1 VLLHTFHFPREL
13 FDSGNGQAQSAKV
26 NPMQKQFSLNRTA
39 SKKQPPIS
47 CNKRKNSMSLQQLL
61 WRLGAFSW
69 MGVVVLLF
77 AGCATQKTVPP
88 LFTAMPPIGE
98 PSQPPQIPKRSPPE
112 QKSFQIVIKV
122 PKKVSAVEAGN
133 SITRPGAII
142 KPGSSVVISVPKDF
156 AENLAK
162 SDPSDTPSTI
172 GKTSDFRTDEY
183 FNDLEQYIERGLIA
197 IGLQAKDRS
206 KFEAKLRDLRESSK
220 AARDNAY
227 DIALADLK
235 KDLDSGKISREEF
248 PAKVKTLQDKL
259 DPTGGG
265 GGRSQELKDISE
277 VIRAAQSGEIMADYV
292 LQVNH
297 LGVQGFPG
305 TPMQLE
311 KLPEVQAVLN
321 QNPGLGSEENSAL
334 RDNGYAIVF
343 ADLKKDLD
351 NGKVSRDEFSAKV
364 KQLRDK
370 LDPTGGVGLRHSLPA
385 TIERPWS
392 RASFNAKLIEVKTG
406 SIDWSG
412 EFSVESLAIL
422 EDGITITIVGRRL
435 APSNGQAITN
445 AISEYNTRVS
455 EAHQAAVNAKQEL
468 DEKYRGVMQPVNY
481 EGDVQIGAEIQNRR
495 KSEVE
500 AAEKKFA
507 QRVAEYQAT
516 IERKPPEANVDWT
529 YNYEVDP
536 VITEPDILTPKTE
549 EEKQRKREH
558 DKALARKVTSDLLQT
573 IKMTKEESAK

>member
-1 VLLHTFHFPREL
+1 
-13 FDSGNGQAQSAKV
+13 
-26 NPMQKQFSLNRTA
+26 MRT
-39 SKKQPPIS
+39 Q
-47 CNKRKNSMSLQQLL
+47 RLL
-61 WRLGAFSW
+61 WRLGAFFL

-162 SDPSDTPSTI
+162 SDPSDAPSTI
-172 GKTSDFRTDEY
+172 GNTSDFKTDEY

-197 IGLQAKDRS
+197 VGFQAKDRS

-220 AARDNAY
+220 AARDDAY
-227 DIALADLK
+227 DIAKADLK
-235 KDLDSGKISREEF
+235 KDLDNGKVSREEF
-248 PAKVKTLQDKL
+248 SAKVKQLQDKL
-259 DPTGGG
+259 DLTGGV

-321 QNPGLGSEENSAL
+321 QNPGLGIGKENSAL

-364 KQLRDK
+364 KQLQDK
-370 LDPTGGVGLRHSLPA
+370 LDPTGGVGLQHSLPA

-412 EFSVESLAIL
+412 EFSVESLAVL

-435 APSNGQAITN
+435 APSNGQAIVG
-445 AISEYNTRVS
+445 AISEYNIRVS
-455 EAHQAAVNAKQEL
+455 EAYQSAVTAKQEL
-468 DEKYRGVMQPVNY
+468 DEKYRGVMQPVTY

-495 KSEVE
+495 KSEVDG
-500 AAEKKFA
+500 AEKKFA